1 MITLCRRGLIG
12 GVFALVV
19 YGCASTNENQ
29 VLSADEQYAQALD
42 LYERQNYIEAVS
54 ALQAFSFN
62 YPQDPRVEDARWL
75 TAEAYYGADDWV
87 TAAQEYLG
95 FQRDFPRSAQ
105 APAALYQAGRSYEQ
119 LSLRPELDQ
128 RDTERAINMYER
140 LTTEYPGSDFA
151 EEARE
156 KRRRLRNKLAEKTYL
171 NAEFYFDN
179 KRYDAAEI
187 YLVDLIE
194 KYPDSDWLPA
204 SYSLLAETFC
214 KQGLRDRATELYDLL
229 LDTFPDS
236 DAASDID
243 DRLPSRCRATEL
255 PAAQLETETN
265 GR

>member
-1 MITLCRRGLIG
+1 MIALDRHWLIG
-12 GVFALVV
+12 AVFMLIV
-19 YGCASTNENQ
+19 YGCASTAENRI
-29 VLSADEQYAQALD
+29 LSADEQYAQALD
-42 LYERQNYIEAVS
+42 LYEREKYIEAVS
-54 ALQAFSFN
+54 VLQAFSFN

-75 TAEAYYGADDWV
+75 TAEAYYGTDDWA

-95 FQRDFPRSAQ
+95 FQRDFPRSEQ
-105 APAALYQAGRSYEQ
+105 APAALYQAGRSYER

-140 LTTEYPGSDFA
+140 LTTEYPASDFD

-179 KRYDAAEI
+179 KRYEAAEI

-194 KYPDSDWLPA
+194 KYPDSDWLAA

-214 KQGLRDRATELYDLL
+214 KQGLRDRASELYTLL
-229 LDTFPDS
+229 FDTFPDS
-236 DAASDID
+236 DAASEID
-243 DRLPSRCRATEL
+243 DRLPSGCRVVEL
-255 PAAQLETETN
+255 PAAQLESETN

>member
-1 MITLCRRGLIG
+1 MKVLHRCWMISA
-12 GVFALVV
+12 ALTVV
-19 YGCASTNENQ
+19 AYGCASTVENQ
-29 VLSADEQYAQALD
+29 VLSADEQFARALD
-42 LYERQNYIEAVS
+42 LYERQNYVEAVS

-75 TAEAYYGADDWV
+75 TAEAYYGAGDWV

-95 FQRDFPRSAQ
+95 FQRDFSRSEQ
-105 APAALYQAGRSYEQ
+105 APEALYKAGRSYER

-140 LTTEYPGSDFA
+140 LTTEYSRSDVV

-179 KRYDAAEI
+179 KRYEAAEI
-187 YLVDLIE
+187 YLVELIE
-194 KYPDSDWLPA
+194 KYPDSDWMAA
-204 SYSLLAETFC
+204 SYSLLADTFC
-214 KQGLRDRATELYDLL
+214 KQGLRDRASEVYELL
-229 LDTFPDS
+229 LGTFPES
-236 DAASDID
+236 DAASGVD
-243 DRLPSRCRATEL
+243 DRLPSRCREAVP
-255 PAAQLETETN
+255 PAVQVEAETD

>member
-42 LYERQNYIEAVS
+42 LYERQDYIEAVS
-54 ALQAFSFN
+54 ALQTFSFN

-95 FQRDFPRSAQ
+95 FERDFSRSAQ

-140 LTTEYPGSDFA
+140 LTTEYPGSDFD
-151 EEARE
+151 EQARE

-171 NAEFYFDN
+171 NAEFYFDS
-179 KRYDAAEI
+179 KRYEAAEI
-187 YLVDLIE
+187 YLVDMIE

-214 KQGLRDRATELYDLL
+214 KQGLRDRASELYDLL

-243 DRLPSRCRATEL
+243 DRLPSRCRATE
-255 PAAQLETETN
+255 PSAAQLEAETN